1 MKKKG
6 VIDRFEGEWAI
17 VEMDDGQF
25 IDIPMETLPPDAK
38 EGNVIY
44 IDEDGRISILAEET
58 LERRKRVQDLM
69 DKLFQD

>member
-25 IDIPMETLPPDAK
+25 IDIPMETLPPTQRK
-38 EGNVIY
+38 VMS
-44 IDEDGRISILAEET
+44 SI
-58 LERRKRVQDLM
+58 
-69 DKLFQD
+69 